1 MPPPIRPKVNDRT
14 ATGGDYMSDRSG
26 VVLYFD
32 VLPALKY
39 LDVKQKGRLFEAILE
54 YAENGKAPDFSDD
67 PILGLA
73 WCFIGPR
80 IDREKGRQAS

>member
-1 MPPPIRPKVNDRT
+1 
-14 ATGGDYMSDRSG
+14 MSDRPG

-80 IDREKGRQAS
+80 IDREKGRRG